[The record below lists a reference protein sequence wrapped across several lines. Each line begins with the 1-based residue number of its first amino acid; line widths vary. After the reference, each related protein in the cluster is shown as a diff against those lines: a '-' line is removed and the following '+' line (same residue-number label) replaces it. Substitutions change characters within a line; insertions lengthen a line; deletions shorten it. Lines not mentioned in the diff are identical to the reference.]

1 MTLTPD
7 VPTLDRYRPRLH
19 YTPARNWMNDPNG
32 LVYHQDL
39 YHLFYQHNPFGST
52 WGNMSWG
59 HATSAD
65 LLTWTEQP
73 VAIPCDDKEAIFS
86 GSAVVDTNNSSGLGD
101 GTTPPMVAIFTSA
114 FTEDSARP
122 RIQAQSLAYSL
133 DEGRSWSKYAGNP
146 VLDRGSANFR
156 DPKVFWHGDAAGGYW
171 VMVAVEAKEQR
182 VLLYRS
188 ADLIVWEFLSD
199 FTLEDAGP
207 GEWEC
212 PDLFELPIDGDPENT
227 AWVLI
232 LSTNPGGIAGG
243 SGTRYFI
250 GNFDGVR
257 FAEEPSTRRS
267 GSRWLDGPWL
277 DWGRDYYAAVSFSG
291 LPHRRIMLG
300 WMSNWEYA
308 ATTPTGAWRSAMA
321 LPREVTLRS
330 VNGRTRLVQ
339 TPIAPA
345 VTETTRAADAIG
357 GTPASSSTVIATV
370 HRRDACRVRLS
381 GPAPKQGKLG
391 LGFLTDD
398 GDSAT
403 IVLDLTAGEIRLDR
417 TRSGLVDFHT
427 SFASIER
434 APLEVSDS
442 QISLEIYIDAC
453 SLEVF
458 AQDGLTTMTNLVFPR
473 GEHLEITFFTDAD
486 VVLDELSVALLSE
499 TDRP

>member
-7 VPTLDRYRPRLH
+7 VPTLDHYRPRLH

-32 LVYHQDL
+32 LVYHQGL

-65 LLTWTEQP
+65 LLAWTEQP
-73 VAIPCDDKEAIFS
+73 VAIPCDNEEAIFS
-86 GSAVVDTNNSSGLGD
+86 GSVVVDTHNSSGLGD
-101 GTTPPMVAIFTSA
+101 GTTPAMVAIYTSA
-114 FTEDSARP
+114 FTEESARP
-122 RIQAQSLAYSL
+122 GIQAQSLAYSL
-133 DEGRSWSKYAGNP
+133 DEGRTWTKYPGNP

-171 VMVAVEAKEQR
+171 VMAAVEAKEQR

-188 ADLIVWEFLSD
+188 ADLIAWDFLSD

-257 FAEEPSTRRS
+257 FAEEPSTQHKD
-267 GSRWLDGPWL
+267 SRWLDGPWL

-291 LPHRRIMLG
+291 LPHRRIMMG

-308 ATTPTGAWRSAMA
+308 ATTPTGDWRSAMA

-339 TPIAPA
+339 APIAPR
-345 VTETTRAADAIG
+345 VTETANAADAPG
-357 GTPASSSTVIATV
+357 AAPASDNTLIATV
-370 HRRDACRVRLS
+370 QRSNACRVRLS
-381 GPAPKQGKLG
+381 GPAPKRGTLG
-391 LGFLTDD
+391 LNFRTDD

-403 IVLDLTAGEIRLDR
+403 IVLDLTAGELRFDR

-427 SFASIER
+427 TFPSIEH
-434 APLEVSDS
+434 APLDLTNERITLEV
-442 QISLEIYIDAC
+442 YIDAC

-458 AQDGLTTMTNLVFPR
+458 AQGGLTTLTNLVFPR
-473 GEHLEITFFTDAD
+473 GEDLEISFFSDTKVD
-486 VVLDELSVALLSE
+486 LEELEVALLAES
-499 TDRP
+499 RQP